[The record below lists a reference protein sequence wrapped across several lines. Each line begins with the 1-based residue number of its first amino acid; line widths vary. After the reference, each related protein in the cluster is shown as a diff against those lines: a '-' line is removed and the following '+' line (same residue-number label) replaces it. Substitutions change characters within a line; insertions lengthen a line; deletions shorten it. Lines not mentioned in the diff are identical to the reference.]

1 MLPLFNLFVHWKT
14 KMYGAL
20 VQHDDVFFLE
30 RLLLLF
36 TQKIV
41 FFKKIGFS
49 EL

>member
-1 MLPLFNLFVHWKT
+1 MVHSYS
-14 KMYGAL
+14 MMMCS
-20 VQHDDVFFLE
+20 FLE